1 MPRLAGPLLVIQVS
15 QPQPDMFFM
24 KNNSSE
30 KLLARYLE
38 GDPAESFDASL
49 KIHARYQN
57 RLILLARSRLLGVF
71 RSKVDADDITQEVFV
86 AFFEMAKRNEIRWKD
101 RGDLWRLLAGIAI
114 NKVKQQHERFST
126 IKRNAHNESR
136 LTTESSAVDEREI
149 DQLAELVEHVLE
161 SEKPLVA
168 TILNLRLAGF
178 SFEEIAHQIGRSTR
192 TVRRLLESLKAKL
205 VQDHELGLFRLYNE
219 VETKAQIASVDYRD
233 FQLLRMIGQGSFS
246 KVYLARHVSGQFFA
260 IKAIKKKW
268 LKNEEAR
275 KSFCREAELLMSLS
289 DPSFVKTYG
298 VGRLPNGG
306 CFLVLEL
313 IEGETLASLIETASL
328 ADRKFWC
335 SEIRKAVDRLH
346 AANLVHGD
354 IDASNVMVD
363 HEGKVKLLDF
373 GLGCRISGRKKIS
386 AVFDRERMEV
396 LCRTIVGDS

>member
-1 MPRLAGPLLVIQVS
+1 MRCLMPRLAGPLLVIQVS

-178 SFEEIAHQIGRSTR
+178 SFEEITNFFLTKKGNTLST
-192 TVRRLLESLKAKL
+192 ENMIPF
-205 VQDHELGLFRLYNE
+205 EEMNE
-219 VETKAQIASVDYRD
+219 RI
-233 FQLLRMIGQGSFS
+233 
-246 KVYLARHVSGQFFA
+246 
-260 IKAIKKKW
+260 W
-268 LKNEEAR
+268 
-275 KSFCREAELLMSLS
+275 SLS
-289 DPSFVKTYG
+289 TAIFAPCAAS
-298 VGRLPNGG
+298 RLITQNQIDQLINTG
-306 CFLVLEL
+306 LE
-313 IEGETLASLIETASL
+313 
-328 ADRKFWC
+328 
-335 SEIRKAVDRLH
+335 AVSYTHLRAH
-346 AANLVHGD
+346 
-354 IDASNVMVD
+354 
-363 HEGKVKLLDF
+363 
-373 GLGCRISGRKKIS
+373 
-386 AVFDRERMEV
+386 
-396 LCRTIVGDS
+396 